1 MSEHDDKIAHLQA
14 VADMLNISIEALL
27 ATQAGALNRIESEA
41 EEAEN
46 VLPPPPIV
54 YPNIKYKKYVYREY
68 PKLFYRGYIQDV
80 EQTETRI
87 VRDENG
93 GISNKIV
100 VRVIPDQ
107 FVCEYRE
114 VKNRVE
120 EMSLDND
127 NRKLAL
133 GKQWLNTHA
142 GARDAAI
149 EAKKHQ
155 KPIVEREP
163 TAAELKRAEA
173 AAKAEA
179 QEALALL
186 NAPEPKRGRPSNAA
200 KAAKA
205 AKAA

>member
-27 ATQAGALNRIESEA
+27 ATQAHALNRIESEA

-54 YPNIKYKKYVYREY
+54 YPNMKYKKYVYREY
-68 PKLFYRGYIQDV
+68 PKLFYRGYIQDI

-155 KPIVEREP
+155 KPITEREP

-173 AAKAEA
+173 EYAP
-179 QEALALL
+179 ALL
-186 NAPEPKRGRPSNAA
+186 NAAGPKRGRPSNAA

>member
-14 VADMLNISIEALL
+14 VASMLNISVEELL
-27 ATQAGALNRIESEA
+27 ATQAASLNRIEAEA

-46 VLPPPPIV
+46 ILPPPPVV
-54 YPNIKYKKYVYREY
+54 YPNLKYKKYVFREY

-93 GISNKIV
+93 GVSNKIV

-114 VKNRVE
+114 AKNRVE
-120 EMSLDND
+120 EMSINND
-127 NRKLAL
+127 NKKLAL
-133 GKQWLNTHA
+133 GKQWLNTHS

-155 KPIVEREP
+155 KPIMEREP

-173 AAKAEA
+173 EADAIAA
-179 QEALALL
+179 LM
-186 NAPEPKRGRPSNAA
+186 APEPKRGRPR
-200 KAAKA
+200 KAA
-205 AKAA
+205 

>member
-27 ATQAGALNRIESEA
+27 ATQAHALNRIESEA

-54 YPNIKYKKYVYREY
+54 YPNMKYKKYVYREY
-68 PKLFYRGYIQDV
+68 PKLFYRGYIQDI

-155 KPIVEREP
+155 KPITEREP

-173 AAKAEA
+173 EYAS
-179 QEALALL
+179 ALL
-186 NAPEPKRGRPSNAA
+186 NAAGPKRGRPSNAA

-205 AKAA
+205 A